1 MIGQNYNA
9 EGWRR
14 LIGVAFLLLTPAVA
28 ADAQIVESVGS
39 RALGMGGAFVAVASD
54 STATWWNPAGL
65 AAGPFVDIGWGRDR
79 IELTEQPPAWRH
91 KTSWFTLGTPPIGLS
106 YYRFRITDVQPLAA
120 TAPVGGSRQLGQLE
134 RGDAPV
140 QSVALSQLGVTI
152 VRTLISGVHVGTTLK
167 RLRGIRRTGPLDSA
181 ASDSATALSA
191 ALEQGEA
198 LESGDAESRFDLD
211 VGLIAVAG
219 PLRLGAAIR
228 NVREPEFFTAG
239 SGSDALATGM
249 QLPRQVRV
257 GAAFDGAAVGSIPL
271 TVAVD
276 ADLQTYVTGS
286 GERRMI
292 ALGAEQWILGR
303 RVGVRVGGRVNT
315 RGARESVATAGLS
328 VAAGGGLF
336 LDGHVVRGG
345 IEDERGWGLAT
356 RISF

>member
-1 MIGQNYNA
+1 M
-9 EGWRR
+9 
-14 LIGVAFLLLTPAVA
+14 VFLLLAPAVA

-54 STATWWNPAGL
+54 STATWWNPAGI
-65 AAGPFVDIGWGRDR
+65 AAGPFVDLGSGRDR
-79 IELTEQPPAWRH
+79 LDVTEQAPAWRH
-91 KTSWFTLGTPPIGLS
+91 KTSWYALGTPTLGLS
-106 YYRFRITDVQPLAA
+106 YYRFRITDVQPF
-120 TAPVGGSRQLGQLE
+120 APVAGGRPRE
-134 RGDAPV
+134 RGNAPV
-140 QSVALSQLGVTI
+140 QSVALSQLGFTI

-167 RLRGIRRTGPLDSA
+167 YLRGTVRSGPLDGVVESA
-181 ASDSATALSA
+181 ASLPA
-191 ALEQGEA
+191 ALEQGDA
-198 LESGDAESRFDLD
+198 LEGGKAENRFDLD

-219 PLRLGAAIR
+219 PLRLGAVVR

-239 SGSDALATGM
+239 DAPDALATGM
-249 QLPRQVRV
+249 RLPRQVRL

-276 ADLQTYVTGS
+276 ADLQTYVTAS

-315 RGARESVATAGLS
+315 RGARERVATGGVT
-328 VAAGGGLF
+328 VAAGGGLY
-336 LDGHVVRGG
+336 LDGYAVRGG
-345 IEDERGWGLAT
+345 TDEERGWGLAT

>member
-1 MIGQNYNA
+1 MISQNYNVV
-9 EGWRR
+9 GCRR
-14 LIGVAFLLLTPAVA
+14 LFGVAVLLLAPTV
-28 ADAQIVESVGS
+28 ADAQIIESVGS

-79 IELTEQPPAWRH
+79 VEVTEQSPAWRH
-91 KTSWFTLGTPPIGLS
+91 KTSWFALGTPALGLS
-106 YYRFRITDVQPLAA
+106 YYRFRITDVQPVASA
-120 TAPVGGSRQLGQLE
+120 APVPDSRQLE

-140 QSVALSQLGVTI
+140 RSVAVSQLGATI

-167 RLRGIRRTGPLDSA
+167 LVRGTVRTGPLDSA
-181 ASDSATALSA
+181 ASDSAASLTA

-198 LESGDAESRFDLD
+198 LEGGDAEGRFDLD
-211 VGLIAVAG
+211 VGIIAVAG
-219 PLRLGAAIR
+219 PLRLGAAVR

-239 SGSDALATGM
+239 GASGVPATGM
-249 QLPRQVRV
+249 RLPRQVRV
-257 GAAFDGAAVGSIPL
+257 GAAFDGAAIGSIPL
-271 TVAVD
+271 TVALD
-276 ADLQTYVTGS
+276 ADVRTYLTAS

-315 RGARESVATAGLS
+315 RGARESAATGGVT

-345 IEDERGWGLAT
+345 VEDERGWGLAT